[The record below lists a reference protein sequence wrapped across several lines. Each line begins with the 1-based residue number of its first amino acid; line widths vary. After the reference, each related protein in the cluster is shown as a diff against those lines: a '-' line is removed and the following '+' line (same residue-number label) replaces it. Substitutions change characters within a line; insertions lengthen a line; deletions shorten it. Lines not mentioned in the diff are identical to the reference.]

1 MNESEYADVCCIN
14 CGHSLN
20 EKPIIKL
27 DDWPDM
33 YACYSCAKKIIPII
47 DKEYLDESTKEYE
60 KELEKYDTATQIK
73 FLYYSERDAFKKN
86 IIWWRIQF
94 LVFPCTVLTYIL
106 QDGRIGYTVSA
117 FIISFI
123 YLMLFVDIDYSEFIK
138 NHPEPIGEPP
148 VRPKLKIKK
157 CNHYCIEH
165 KYNGKNKGY
174 RLKILE
180 RDEYTCQWCLTNLSA
195 SKLEVHHII
204 PRSKGGN
211 DHPANLITLCLACHK
226 KEDWYD
232 HFHKYKNRA

>member
-1 MNESEYADVCCIN
+1 M
-14 CGHSLN
+14 LK

-33 YACYSCAKKIIPII
+33 YAYYSCAKKIIPII

-117 FIISFI
+117 FIISF
-123 YLMLFVDIDYSEFIK
+123 
-138 NHPEPIGEPP
+138 
-148 VRPKLKIKK
+148 KIKK

>member
-47 DKEYLDESTKEYE
+47 DKECLDESTKEYE

-148 VRPKLKIKK
+148 VRPKLKIKNVIIIVLSISIMVK
-157 CNHYCIEH
+157 IKDIDLKFLKEMNTLV
-165 KYNGKNKGY
+165 NG
-174 RLKILE
+174 
-180 RDEYTCQWCLTNLSA
+180 
-195 SKLEVHHII
+195 V
-204 PRSKGGN
+204 
-211 DHPANLITLCLACHK
+211 
-226 KEDWYD
+226 
-232 HFHKYKNRA
+232 